1 VKAQNTRIATI
12 SNGRGNMVTAA
23 MFALLDRLGATEPAR
38 GARPLLDHLDGTRAV
53 LAAWGSPAELCLA
66 GLFHSAYGAEGGAAR
81 ARDANLEW
89 RGEVRAVIGLAAE
102 ELAYLYSALER
113 RHLFGNAVRSGD
125 YAVNDLFAK
134 VEVPVSETT
143 LRSLFELDAA
153 NFVEGPLTRFDEFD
167 GEFLARYRSLWEAAQ
182 RFVTRQAYA
191 AVIARF
197 DALAEQRR
205 AGKPATA

>member
-1 VKAQNTRIATI
+1 MPI
-12 SNGRGNMVTAA
+12 
-23 MFALLDRLGATEPAR
+23 
-38 GARPLLDHLDGTRAV
+38 
-53 LAAWGSPAELCLA
+53 C
-66 GLFHSAYGAEGGAAR
+66 
-81 ARDANLEW
+81 
-89 RGEVRAVIGLAAE
+89 
-102 ELAYLYSALER
+102 ALER

-143 LRSLFELDAA
+143 LCSLFELDAA

-197 DALAEQRR
+197 DALAEKRR

>member
-102 ELAYLYSALER
+102 ELAYFTSTYLRPRTTAL
-113 RHLFGNAVRSGD
+113 VR
-125 YAVNDLFAK
+125 
-134 VEVPVSETT
+134 
-143 LRSLFELDAA
+143 
-153 NFVEGPLTRFDEFD
+153 
-167 GEFLARYRSLWEAAQ
+167 Q
-182 RFVTRQAYA
+182 RGAIR
-191 AVIARF
+191 
-197 DALAEQRR
+197 
-205 AGKPATA
+205 

>member
-1 VKAQNTRIATI
+1 MQRAQRV
-12 SNGRGNMVTAA
+12 RWPM
-23 MFALLDRLGATEPAR
+23 R
-38 GARPLLDHLDGTRAV
+38 
-53 LAAWGSPAELCLA
+53 
-66 GLFHSAYGAEGGAAR
+66 GGAAR
-81 ARDANLEW
+81 ARDANLER

-134 VEVPVSETT
+134 VEVPVSAA
-143 LRSLFELDAA
+143 LAFRARRA
-153 NFVEGPLTRFDEFD
+153 NFVEGPLARFDEFD
-167 GEFLARYRSLWEAAQ
+167 GEFLARYRSLWEVAQ

>member
-1 VKAQNTRIATI
+1 VTRRQSAFCSTL
-12 SNGRGNMVTAA
+12 SKLTLPPPFAA
-23 MFALLDRLGATEPAR
+23 AF
-38 GARPLLDHLDGTRAV
+38 V
-53 LAAWGSPAELCLA
+53 LALDWSL
-66 GLFHSAYGAEGGAAR
+66 SASAEGGAAR
-81 ARDANLEW
+81 ARDANLER

-125 YAVNDLFAK
+125 YAANDLFAK

-153 NFVEGPLTRFDEFD
+153 NFVEGPLTRFGEFD

-191 AVIARF
+191 AVFVLSRG
-197 DALAEQRR
+197 DRAE
-205 AGKPATA
+205 AP